1 MQTAKERYEA
11 MLQKLDNIQANIH
24 LVESDKLDEMTAEIK
39 KLELVLKQLE
49 DLYGDEL

>member
-11 MLQKLDNIQANIH
+11 MLVKLDSIQANIH
-24 LVESDKLDEMTAEIK
+24 LVENDKLDEMVAELE
-39 KLELVLKQLE
+39 KLELILKQLE